1 MSLHD
6 DRVVV
11 LLIDNQIQATFE
23 EDLAC
28 KWEVQVKGG
37 SGIDLG
43 LQRQPN
49 VYEVSFC
56 SPF

>member
-6 DRVVV
+6 DRVDA

-28 KWEVQVKGG
+28 KWELQVKGG
-37 SGIDLG
+37 
-43 LQRQPN
+43 
-49 VYEVSFC
+49 VA
-56 SPF
+56 